1 MADEADMAQDTEAK
15 HLAAALAC
23 ARCRRVE
30 AQEFHGGRIVCRDC
44 GEPIPAARLDIL
56 PTACRCVA
64 CQEEA
69 EATC

>member
-1 MADEADMAQDTEAK
+1 MADEADQAQATEVM
-15 HLAAALAC
+15 HRQAALDC
-23 ARCRRVE
+23 ARCRHVE
-30 AQEFHGGRIVCRDC
+30 EQEYAGGRIVCRDC